1 MRVRLNLVVL
11 RAEEPER
18 LAAFYSALGL
28 SFGQHR
34 HGAGPEHWASEKD
47 GMVFEIYPAS
57 PKNPT
62 TSGVR
67 LGFAVELSARRCS
80 SVKASPKNRPT
91 AGVRLGFAVEDVAG
105 ALDRLV
111 AAGAVV
117 ISGVAESPWGV
128 RAVIQDPEGHKVELT
143 EPLPAP

>member
-47 GMVFEIYPAS
+47 GMVFEIYP
-57 PKNPT
+57 
-62 TSGVR
+62 
-67 LGFAVELSARRCS
+67 
-80 SVKASPKNRPT
+80 ASPKNRPT